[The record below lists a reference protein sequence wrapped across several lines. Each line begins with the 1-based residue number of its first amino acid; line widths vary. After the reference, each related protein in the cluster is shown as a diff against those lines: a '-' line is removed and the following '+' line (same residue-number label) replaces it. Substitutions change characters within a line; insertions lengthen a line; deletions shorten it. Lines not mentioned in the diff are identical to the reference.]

1 MLCVNILRLLYD
13 TTHLY
18 SHREVITLLK
28 VKIVEKSTARKN
40 YTGSWK
46 VPIFTFFGRTLQELC
61 GICGIC
67 RSKDINEFLFHI
79 KRLNLK

>member
-40 YTGSWK
+40 YTG
-46 VPIFTFFGRTLQELC
+46 
-61 GICGIC
+61 
-67 RSKDINEFLFHI
+67 N
-79 KRLNLK
+79 